1 MTDPDTAD
9 ETPDDALDPLAP
21 DETSDTEESG
31 AGYGNHG
38 DVPGGA

>member
-1 MTDPDTAD
+1 MTDPDTAAD
-9 ETPDDALDPLAP
+9 QPDDAREPQAP
-21 DETSDTEESG
+21 DESNDTEESG